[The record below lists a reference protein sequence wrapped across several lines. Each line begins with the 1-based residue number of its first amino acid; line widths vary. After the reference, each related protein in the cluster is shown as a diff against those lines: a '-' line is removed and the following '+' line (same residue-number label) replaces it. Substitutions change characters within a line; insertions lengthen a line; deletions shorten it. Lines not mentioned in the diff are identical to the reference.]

1 MGDSLL
7 ELSDLDSNNSISLC
21 IANTI
26 SKDHE
31 VCGQVSVMMILE
43 RLHSQ
48 LESILEL
55 SINELLALSLYKILR
70 VVLSHCS
77 IRRCRESNDRGRSS
91 VADID
96 TNQHGAL
103 GFHGIWELHL
113 VEVASNLAVDLAKYI

>member
-1 MGDSLL
+1 
-7 ELSDLDSNNSISLC
+7 
-21 IANTI
+21 
-26 SKDHE
+26 
-31 VCGQVSVMMILE
+31 MMILE

-55 SINELLALSLYKILR
+55 SINELLALSLHKILR
-70 VVLSHCS
+70 VVLCHCS

-113 VEVASNLAVDLAKYI
+113 VKIASNLAVDLSKYV